1 GRHAW
6 LLGAERE
13 RGPAEVEPPTAHEH
27 DERGCVH
34 RPRDAPARHPDPAA
48 VPVHPAAVVERREA
62 PWGVVDPGPA
72 PRLHPYPTAVA
83 IRRPSH
89 DRGTGRPYVTVVR
102 RVAPLAVVVE
112 IFVADRLARH
122 VLRRARVI
130 PAAVARGAPVLPV
143 VRPRRVADVVAGRVA
158 ARDDGL
164 VP

>member
-1 GRHAW
+1 
-6 LLGAERE
+6 
-13 RGPAEVEPPTAHEH
+13 
-27 DERGCVH
+27 
-34 RPRDAPARHPDPAA
+34 
-48 VPVHPAAVVERREA
+48 
-62 PWGVVDPGPA
+62 A

-83 IRRPSH
+83 VRRPSH

-122 VLRRARVI
+122 VLRRARVV

-158 ARDDGL
+158 AATTAASPECTGKAEPAAVTSAWPWRT
-164 VP
+164 VTVVVSPVASTSTR